1 MKKLMIALTLLVS
14 SSAFASSV
22 IAQKEFWAG
31 FSPNP
36 VNSKISIMDDG
47 TSVAE
52 IRYVMENKVEFHD
65 LATLSPA
72 ALKSL
77 KLRIADVTPEVLKDW
92 EEDQPKCLDAP
103 SKSYKMVK
111 ADGTELQ
118 FYRWASCHEW
128 VLPNADNLWKAE
140 PIKTLLDGLEA
151 LIEYRWEIQ

>member
-1 MKKLMIALTLLVS
+1 
-14 SSAFASSV
+14 AFASSV

-52 IRYVMENKVEFHD
+52 IRYLRENKVEFHD

-77 KLRIADVTPEVLKDW
+77 KHRISEVVAEELKDW
-92 EEDQPKCLDAP
+92 EEDQPMCMDAP
-103 SKSYKMVK
+103 SKSYKVIK
-111 ADGTELQ
+111 ADGSVIP

-128 VLPNADNLWKAE
+128 VLPTSENLWKAE
-140 PIKTLLDGLEA
+140 PVKSLLDGLEA
-151 LIEYRWEIQ
+151 LVEYRWESQ